1 MKVFNSNRTEF
12 SIVNTEMH
20 IVDNKAIELDD
31 QKRVS
36 SSLKMEFNLY
46 MGLTYIQVFTVL
58 ISQSVS

>member
-36 SSLKMEFNLY
+36 SSLKN
-46 MGLTYIQVFTVL
+46 GV
-58 ISQSVS
+58 